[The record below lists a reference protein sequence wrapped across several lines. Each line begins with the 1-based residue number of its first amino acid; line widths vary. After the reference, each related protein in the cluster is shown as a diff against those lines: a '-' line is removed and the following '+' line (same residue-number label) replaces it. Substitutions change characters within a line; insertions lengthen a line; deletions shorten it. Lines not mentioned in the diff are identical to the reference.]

1 LTGFPRY
8 DIILWN
14 KMKAVLAMI
23 VIEVN
28 THSEAETEQVG
39 EKLGKL
45 LKPGSVV
52 ALFGD
57 IGAGK
62 TAFVRGLVR
71 ATGFNGRVTSPT
83 YSIVNEYNGPIPV
96 FHFDMYRLRGD
107 EEFYELGW
115 EDYLVRGGICVVEWS
130 ERIIDALP
138 ENAIHVTLKALG
150 DERLIRIEENL
161 GNAHSSD

>member
-1 LTGFPRY
+1 
-8 DIILWN
+8 
-14 KMKAVLAMI
+14 MI

-28 THSEAETEQVG
+28 THSEVETEQVG

-57 IGAGK
+57 MGAGK